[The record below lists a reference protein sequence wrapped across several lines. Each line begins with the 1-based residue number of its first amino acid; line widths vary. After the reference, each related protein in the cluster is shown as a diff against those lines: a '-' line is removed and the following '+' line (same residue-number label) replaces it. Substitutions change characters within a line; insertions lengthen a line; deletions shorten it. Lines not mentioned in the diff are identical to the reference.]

1 MPDQDFAQDIDAFER
16 LVAANASDQR
26 APWVVMHCGVLQ
38 ASFATFQAAV
48 DYAVANLPKDEFF
61 IGDIH
66 ETQVQVPL
74 VVLYH

>member
-1 MPDQDFAQDIDAFER
+1 MTDLDIAHDIDAFER
-16 LVAANASDQR
+16 LVAANVGDQR
-26 APWVVMHCGVLQ
+26 APWVVMHCGMLQ
-38 ASFATFQAAV
+38 ASFSTFQAAV